1 MSKVKKEEPRFE
13 QDIEQLETIVA
24 ALEAGGLSLD
34 ESLKQ
39 FEEGVKLAR
48 RCQQA
53 LTEAEK
59 KIELLTRNAQG
70 DLETKPFCDEGE
82 EGTAAPA
89 APAHAAKSER
99 PPWEDDD
106 DAPEPEE
113 EDEDPELLF

>member
-1 MSKVKKEEPRFE
+1 MSKPKKEEPRFE
-13 QDIEQLETIVA
+13 QDIEQLEAIVA
-24 ALEAGGLSLD
+24 ALEEGGLSLD

-48 RCQQA
+48 RCQLA

-70 DLETKPFCDEGE
+70 DLETKPFCEEGE
-82 EGTAAPA
+82 EPAAAPA
-89 APAHAAKSER
+89 RNRPKSE
-99 PPWEDDD
+99 PAPWDDD
-106 DAPEPEE
+106 DVPEPPE